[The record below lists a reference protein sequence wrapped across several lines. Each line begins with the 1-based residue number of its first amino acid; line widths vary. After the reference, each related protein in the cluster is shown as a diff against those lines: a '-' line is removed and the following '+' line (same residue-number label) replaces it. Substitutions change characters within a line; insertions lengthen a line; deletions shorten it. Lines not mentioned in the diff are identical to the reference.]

1 MKRQALSVILCAAMS
16 AGLLAGCGSAAD
28 TTAAATSAAPAAA
41 ATSAAAA
48 ATSAAAAATSAA
60 AAATSEA
67 AATADS
73 VDYSKD
79 SGDINIFISSPEYA
93 DAINALIDQYKTVA
107 PNVTINYETTQ
118 NDYPTMLKAK
128 INSGEIP
135 DIFSST
141 SGMEIDTY
149 KEYSYDLTGQ
159 PLTKTMDP
167 SVAEMMKSPSDGSGC
182 YGIAIKGNYFG
193 ILYNKDI
200 FDECGITEFPTT
212 ASGLK
217 DAVAKIKAKGYKPFT
232 TGYSEWWVF
241 KHAFQ
246 SFLNAAADG
255 AGISAADL
263 TKKFQAGEAKISD
276 YPEIYNNFFDFI
288 DMTVA
293 NGDDKPLETDLSAE
307 EAAFANG
314 EAAMTV
320 GQGAWIE
327 ADCLA
332 INPDLKI
339 GFNGYPVTDDAK
351 ECKVI
356 SGSDQALHVYKDS
369 KNLQAVLDFVNYWYT
384 SDYGTSWFTDVAKV
398 VPPITTAKAS
408 DLEVIQQ
415 GSALVSSTG
424 SGALSICYSTDS
436 WWQTFGQLMQD
447 YIGGKTDKDATCKAI
462 EEQWKAID
470 GASN

>member
-1 MKRQALSVILCAAMS
+1 
-16 AGLLAGCGSAAD
+16 
-28 TTAAATSAAPAAA
+28 
-41 ATSAAAA
+41 
-48 ATSAAAAATSAA
+48 
-60 AAATSEA
+60 
-67 AATADS
+67 
-73 VDYSKD
+73 
-79 SGDINIFISSPEYA
+79 
-93 DAINALIDQYKTVA
+93 
-107 PNVTINYETTQ
+107 
-118 NDYPTMLKAK
+118 
-128 INSGEIP
+128 
-135 DIFSST
+135 
-141 SGMEIDTY
+141 
-149 KEYSYDLTGQ
+149 
-159 PLTKTMDP
+159 
-167 SVAEMMKSPSDGSGC
+167 
-182 YGIAIKGNYFG
+182 
-193 ILYNKDI
+193 
-200 FDECGITEFPTT
+200 
-212 ASGLK
+212 
-217 DAVAKIKAKGYKPFT
+217 VAKISAKGYKAFT

-288 DMTVA
+288 DLTVK

-307 EAAFANG
+307 EAAFAKQ
-314 EAAMTV
+314 
-320 GQGAWIE
+320 QGSDDGRPGRMDRSRLPFHQSE
-327 ADCLA
+327 L
-332 INPDLKI
+332 NI

-408 DLEVIQQ
+408 DLAVITQ
-415 GSALVSSTG
+415 GSALVASEG

-447 YIGGKTDKDATCKAI
+447 YISGKTDKDATCAAI